1 MSWLTQYNL
10 FLILAKSGCI
20 CTAAGH
26 TSWPSTWSKA
36 DLWMSSPNCL
46 SKPSSIELAAHIP
59 QITLTLLSEERLTTH
74 SRQVCCSLHQAPP
87 PQTHWSTYTSYYW
100 AQKPHPTM
108 QLPCRRLLTQQ
119 QDQYLPFCHD
129 NQNWGHV
136 DPLSTDHLPNVST
149 RWLKSTV
156 GKFRPAI
163 W

>member
-87 PQTHWSTYTSYYW
+87 PPPDTLVHLYLLLLSIETSPYHAVTMQKVINPTAGPISALLPWQSKLRSCGSSLHWSPAKCFY
-100 AQKPHPTM
+100 KVIEVH
-108 QLPCRRLLTQQ
+108 
-119 QDQYLPFCHD
+119 
-129 NQNWGHV
+129 
-136 DPLSTDHLPNVST
+136 
-149 RWLKSTV
+149 RW
-156 GKFRPAI
+156 
-163 W
+163 